1 MNTKN
6 IYDSKDKEQSIYKIP
21 NSQENVTNNFSS
33 KTTTETVKNFS
44 NISLKTFTSTS
55 LIKINTV
62 RQNGEY
68 YQRLIVIL
76 KNSYN
81 F

>member
-1 MNTKN
+1 LNTKN

-33 KTTTETVKNFS
+33 KTTNETVKNL
-44 NISLKTFTSTS
+44 SLKTFTSTS